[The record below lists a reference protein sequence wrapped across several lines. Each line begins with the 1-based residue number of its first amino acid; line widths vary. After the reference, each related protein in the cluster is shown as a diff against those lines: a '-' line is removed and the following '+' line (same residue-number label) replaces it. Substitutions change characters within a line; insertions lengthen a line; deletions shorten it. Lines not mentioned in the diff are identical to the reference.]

1 MLTAPA
7 ASSAAS
13 LAGASTRA
21 GPMVGTAATAA
32 AAAAAAAAATA
43 ITPHTF
49 GRGLMLAEA
58 SVGFAAS
65 TSLKGSSKHYP
76 IVQHSLVSWLNRRDM
91 SLSIM
96 RAAALQFSPKL
107 QQWSDEVKVRRSAR
121 AGGGGGGGG
130 ASPHTPVA
138 SRCRADG
145 SRTLRCDGMPCHRR
159 THSSRAPSPL
169 SLSLLRAPARLPP
182 APAAQRQTEEAEAN
196 DTEPPP
202 LPPFPDVTA
211 ILPVVTKVVLREWTT
226 VTLRRV
232 FERVAERILRPE
244 LAWKLTKVRALVR
257 CVGVGTAVRPARA
270 TRDCSDAVSPRRTS
284 AHQPCARR
292 RALAAGVA

>member
-121 AGGGGGGGG
+121 AGGGGGG
-130 ASPHTPVA
+130 AKPPPPPRSPAHT
-138 SRCRADG
+138 SRV
-145 SRTLRCDGMPCHRR
+145 
-159 THSSRAPSPL
+159 
-169 SLSLLRAPARLPP
+169 SLS
-182 APAAQRQTEEAEAN
+182 
-196 DTEPPP
+196 
-202 LPPFPDVTA
+202 
-211 ILPVVTKVVLREWTT
+211 
-226 VTLRRV
+226 
-232 FERVAERILRPE
+232 
-244 LAWKLTKVRALVR
+244 
-257 CVGVGTAVRPARA
+257 C
-270 TRDCSDAVSPRRTS
+270 
-284 AHQPCARR
+284 
-292 RALAAGVA
+292 

>member
-21 GPMVGTAATAA
+21 GPMVGTAAT
-32 AAAAAAAAATA
+32 AAATA

-169 SLSLLRAPARLPP
+169 SLSLARSCTLAPRPCRAEADRGGRGERHGAAAPA
-182 APAAQRQTEEAEAN
+182 
-196 DTEPPP
+196 P
-202 LPPFPDVTA
+202 LP
-211 ILPVVTKVVLREWTT
+211 
-226 VTLRRV
+226 RRDCHSS
-232 FERVAERILRPE
+232 
-244 LAWKLTKVRALVR
+244 R
-257 CVGVGTAVRPARA
+257 CHQGRPARVDDGHA
-270 TRDCSDAVSPRRTS
+270 A
-284 AHQPCARR
+284 PCVRARR
-292 RALAAGVA
+292 GEDPQAGAGVEADKGAGSCALRRRRHRGASSVRD